1 PDLLGPLCWGRTL
14 CLGVSSIRSG
24 ISVADGRPSGRN
36 FGGHARHSM
45 GACPLLCRRD
55 DFELDILL
63 HLTYR
68 FLNPDYCVFDCCG
81 MALSE
86 ANLKPLAC
94 VRPSARA
101 TSRYL
106 VRHLVLLPE
115 LRPGHVGR
123 PTVKMSLQTC
133 SRQSGGDV
141 VNLNVQTVAPSL
153 LLPRVPLSQ
162 ATTATSRIQVGPP
175 TPTQTN
181 RRGTEKQSCHARL
194 AQP

>member
-1 PDLLGPLCWGRTL
+1 
-14 CLGVSSIRSG
+14 
-24 ISVADGRPSGRN
+24 
-36 FGGHARHSM
+36 M
-45 GACPLLCRRD
+45 GACPLLCRCD

-81 MALSE
+81 MALRE

-123 PTVKMSLQTC
+123 PTVKMSLNC
-133 SRQSGGDV
+133 SSVALGKG
-141 VNLNVQTVAPSL
+141 NLNGGAETDL
-153 LLPRVPLSQ
+153 F
-162 ATTATSRIQVGPP
+162 
-175 TPTQTN
+175 
-181 RRGTEKQSCHARL
+181 
-194 AQP
+194 